1 MSDQLLTTIGLA
13 LRDDFQQWH
22 QQMLEGFLGEALS
35 SETWQQ
41 DGQTLVDLEQ
51 EIAELS
57 APEQAWLTLQAS
69 LTADFLP
76 TPEGQSSTALAA
88 GNTQPVS
95 AHPISTEENW
105 LGERHRQG
113 KSMDPGTASINRPA
127 IPLEQSQLPLK
138 SVNSPSM
145 ETVARSPA
153 PFIDLQDT
161 SSSPPALGGN
171 SKQPTSELEGIG
183 EQRQGQRR
191 LIIPLS
197 SQQDSG
203 GARSPA
209 PFIDLQDTSS
219 SPPALGGNSKQ
230 PTSELEG
237 IGEQRQGQ
245 RRLIIPLSSQQDSGG
260 VRLPVQ
266 PMASQLKETGALIE
280 SILIEPAQSGEAP
293 APLPRRST
301 PLVTYLPLSSPASSS
316 TAAPIPPGSTSKS
329 LRDLANLLEL
339 TLDQDLSWDL
349 AKNAPEHSLP
359 NLQLN
364 PLLDRTIAVENDHP
378 HSSTQLTADFF
389 SESLSSSDQEQ
400 PLPTLPKNHD
410 SVEEWRSDQTDEF
423 VPVSAPPP
431 IPPTINDS
439 VKLPAPSYSTDHAKS
454 SIAALPDGV
463 PLEQQDSEME
473 LPKITI
479 ERLTPETASAAE
491 VDLEAIVSALRQEI
505 VREYHRFYGG

>member
-145 ETVARSPA
+145 ETV
-153 PFIDLQDT
+153 
-161 SSSPPALGGN
+161 
-171 SKQPTSELEGIG
+171 
-183 EQRQGQRR
+183 
-191 LIIPLS
+191 
-197 SQQDSG
+197 
-203 GARSPA
+203 ARSPA